1 MPNLG
6 DTTLA
11 GMNRR
16 FLQKLAAPS
25 AAMITISARA
35 KAIAWLTVF
44 VLCVFGTLWRD
55 RVAYSQGRQ
64 EPGRSIGTITTQ
76 GNLIVMTLNEGVF
89 GKSNMF
95 DLGRHTLRFT
105 PEGSG
110 YRAENLAL
118 QWDTKFGKEMND
130 PQLTLHNF
138 SFPYSGKSWDS
149 FSVGIAG
156 SISFGAAPSSPGG
169 AGFGGARGGGVS
181 IDRFAQLQEASRT
194 LINTVPAI
202 CVFFK
207 PRMSGKRYVK
217 ELADRVVITWSLTEP
232 FGGIQDFTWTP
243 TVNRFQTVLLKD
255 GTIEMSYDQLAA
267 TDAIVGLYPMVT
279 TGAEKTVATF
289 SDEEEPRVAPHL
301 DLESVRVSV
310 IDGLFLKITFETRGP
325 LLPEGDPGL
334 PGVAYRVSFDGHKPL
349 PNRLENAHA
358 DVVWTIRGIGPVGRG
373 GGGGRGG
380 GALRYMASGPGVS
393 PNVKLEGNTISLQ
406 GTLPTAFRAGEQV
419 AVYADVTTPGTPP
432 AIVDQTSPHAV
443 TLSGIRSPEVD
454 LSSVRPQDGPFAII
468 YESFHFFAL
477 PNPRDLTCTVI
488 KALGDKFDFLAYY
501 SDFRVDNQEAGTP
514 STGPLGGGPSGGA
527 VTGIG
532 ATQRGLDSY
541 CTSGRFQ
548 WQFIQPVYVG
558 SNQMQQYPPDGI
570 TDSNNHNIGFYT
582 RQLAR
587 RSPDGKIPPYDYA
600 MSQIG
605 HEMGHR
611 WGAFVSAKVNGETI
625 TLGPTH
631 WARGLQAPV
640 AFPYQRPTEASAMGG
655 GVWQDN
661 FDGTFTQLDDDYYV
675 PATGWSYLD
684 LYLMGL
690 AAPAE
695 VPDFFILRNLTP
707 AGTDANG
714 HPLFKADRTKV
725 TIQDVIAAEGPR
737 MPDVEHSQKEFN
749 TGIVVIVE
757 QGNKPS
763 KELIERANGIRER
776 WIDYWATTTGHRS
789 SMTVNPK

>member
-1 MPNLG
+1 MK
-6 DTTLA
+6 
-11 GMNRR
+11 RR
-16 FLQKLAAPS
+16 TWFLSKS
-25 AAMITISARA
+25 
-35 KAIAWLTVF
+35 AWLIVF
-44 VLCVFGTLWRD
+44 VLCVFGVLSRGSVT
-55 RVAYSQGRQ
+55 YSQARQ
-64 EPGRSIGTITTQ
+64 EPGRSIGTVTTQ
-76 GNLIVMTLNEGVF
+76 GDLIVMTLNEGVF
-89 GKSNMF
+89 GKANMF
-95 DLGRHTLRFT
+95 DLVRHTLRFT
-105 PEGSG
+105 PEGAG
-110 YRAENLAL
+110 YRAENLAP
-118 QWDTKFGKEMND
+118 QWDSEFGKEMSD

-149 FSVGIAG
+149 FSVGVTG
-156 SISFGAAPSSPGG
+156 SISFGAAQSTPGG
-169 AGFGGARGGGVS
+169 GGFGGVRAGGVS
-181 IDRFAQLQEASRT
+181 VERFAQLQEAART

-207 PRMSGKRYVK
+207 PRMSGTRYVK
-217 ELADRVVITWSLTEP
+217 ELADRVVITWNLTEP

-243 TVNRFQTVLLKD
+243 TVNRFQTVLRKD

-267 TDAIVGLYPMVT
+267 KDAIVGLYPMVT
-279 TGAEKTVATF
+279 TGAESALATF
-289 SDEEEPRVAPHL
+289 SDAEEPNIAPHL
-301 DLESVRVSV
+301 DLKNVRVSV
-310 IDGLFLKITFETRGP
+310 IDGLFLKVTFETRGP
-325 LLPEGDPGL
+325 VLAEGDPGSA
-334 PGVAYRVSFDGHKPL
+334 GIAYRVSFDRHKPL
-349 PNRLENAHA
+349 PTRAENAHA
-358 DVVWTIRGIGPVGRG
+358 DVVWTIRRFSPAGRG

-380 GALRYMASGPGVS
+380 GAPRYIASGPGVS
-393 PNVKLEGNTISLQ
+393 PNVKVDGNTISLQ
-406 GTLPTAFRAGEQV
+406 GTLPTAFKAGDQI
-419 AVYADVTTPGTPP
+419 AVYADVTAPGTPP
-432 AIVDQTSPHAV
+432 AIVNHIPPQAL

-454 LSSVRPQDGPFAII
+454 LSSVKRRDGPFTII
-468 YESFHFFAL
+468 YESFHYLAL

-532 ATQRGLDSY
+532 ATQRGLESY
-541 CTSGRFQ
+541 CSSGRFQ

-558 SNQMQQYPPDGI
+558 SNQMQQYPPDGT
-570 TDSNNHNIGFYT
+570 TDSNDHNIAFYT

-611 WGAFVSAKVNGETI
+611 WSAFVSAKVNGETI
-625 TLGPTH
+625 PLGPTH

-661 FDGTFTQLDDDYYV
+661 TDGTYTQLDDDYYV

-690 AAPAE
+690 IAPAE
-695 VPDFFILRNLTP
+695 VPDFFILRNLVP
-707 AGTDANG
+707 AGRDVNG
-714 HPLFKADRTKV
+714 HPIFKADRTKV

-737 MPDVEHSQKEFN
+737 LPDVEHSQKQFN

-757 QGNKPS
+757 HGNKPS
-763 KELIERANGIRER
+763 KELRERANGIRER

-789 SMTVNPK
+789 SMTANPK